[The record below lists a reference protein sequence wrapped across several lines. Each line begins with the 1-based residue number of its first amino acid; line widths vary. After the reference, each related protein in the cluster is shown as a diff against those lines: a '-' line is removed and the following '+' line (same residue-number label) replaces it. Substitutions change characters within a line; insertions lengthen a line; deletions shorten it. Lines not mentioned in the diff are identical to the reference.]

1 MSNVRY
7 EYQLYEPMR
16 RWLEQKL
23 KDEYRRSAKEVIVVD
38 SHSVN
43 LDAVLREYDVISEYP
58 QTIGLQIEIDVLGI
72 VKLARQ
78 SKIVFIEAKKTP
90 LNLHDLGQLWAYCKL
105 CNPSEAFLLS
115 SAGLGSLDKVL
126 KNLHREDML
135 DFGDGKQI
143 KKMVV
148 ARWDVMRNDVDNQ
161 SVVPQL

>member
-7 EYQLYEPMR
+7 EYQLYDPMR

-58 QTIGLQIEIDVLGI
+58 QSIGLQIEIDVLGI

-148 ARWDVMRNDVDNQ
+148 AKWDVTRNDVDNQ